1 MATNSNNHNSQFT
14 TRNKLYEFFRLH
26 FHQSGDGFWLA
37 QFDEPLPTS
46 LDLDQQVEHILK
58 HAYLSE
64 CNIAFVKMYG
74 YEDPKEM
81 VGARFPQLFDNS
93 EVANLENLRLF
104 LKDGYHVRNTE
115 TIEIGKK
122 GIRIHLLND
131 IIGVVEDNH
140 LVRVWGMQK
149 DITADKS
156 EAESGKQ
163 ILRKLTPEQLQIL
176 KLTVDGKTMK
186 EIAAATGLSLKTVEF
201 QRNRMRDDFEV
212 ETVEQLIAIVVKL
225 GIENFKS

>member
-1 MATNSNNHNSQFT
+1 MANKSIGDSSRFT
-14 TRNKLYEFFRLH
+14 TRNKLDEFFRLH
-26 FHQSGDGFWLA
+26 FHQSEDGLWLA
-37 QFDEPLPTS
+37 QFNEPLPTS
-46 LDLDQQVEHILK
+46 IDLDQQIEHILK

-64 CNIAFVKMYG
+64 CNVAFVKMYG

-115 TIEIGKK
+115 TIEIGKN

-149 DITADKS
+149 NITDEKS
-156 EAESGKQ
+156 EAESRKQ
-163 ILRKLTPEQLQIL
+163 ILKKLTPEQLQIL
-176 KLTVDGKTMK
+176 RMTVEGKTMK
-186 EIAAATGLSLKTVEF
+186 EIAAETGLSFKAVEF

-212 ETVEQLIAIVVKL
+212 ETIEQLIAIAVKL
-225 GIENFKS
+225 DIENFKS